1 MMKTKKPI
9 VDNQIS
15 LIEETHQYVLETY
28 PGMNFQSVTTVVGSF
43 FEPFDAKKIATNLC
57 DTHPKYKN
65 IKPEQLI
72 HEWQAA
78 SNHGSKVHKEIE
90 LSIKE
95 NLTPS
100 EPKATAA
107 LKWLDKYCKKS
118 DIDIFTEIIV
128 YSKKLKIAGTID
140 ILAYDKTDDVYEII
154 DWKTSKKIKTRS
166 FKNKRGNHPV
176 TATIM
181 DCNFNHYALQL
192 SMYRYLLE
200 NHYGIKV
207 RNQLIGHLQDNQCTG
222 YITPYYSKQISDIL
236 LSIN

>member
-1 MMKTKKPI
+1 MKIKKSI

-15 LIEETHQYVLETY
+15 LIEETHQYVLETN
-28 PGMNFQSVTTVVGSF
+28 PGLSFQSVTTVVGSF
-43 FEPFDAKKIATNLC
+43 FEPFDSIKIATNLC

-65 IKPEQLI
+65 MRPEQLI
-72 HEWQAA
+72 QEWQTA
-78 SNHGSKVHKEIE
+78 SNHGTKVHKEIE

-95 NLTPS
+95 NLEPS
-100 EPKATAA
+100 EPKATSA

-128 YSKKLKIAGTID
+128 YSKELKIAGTID
-140 ILAYDKTDDVYEII
+140 ILAYDKTEDVYEII

-166 FKNKRGNHPV
+166 FNNKMGNHPV

-192 SMYRYLLE
+192 SLYRYLLE

-207 RNQLIGHLQDNQCTG
+207 RNQLIGHLNDSQCKG

-236 LSIN
+236 SAIN

>member
-1 MMKTKKPI
+1 MKIKKSI

-15 LIEETHQYVLETY
+15 LIEETHQYVLETN
-28 PGMNFQSVTTVVGSF
+28 PGLSFQSVTTVVGSF
-43 FEPFDAKKIATNLC
+43 FEPFDSIKIATNLC

-65 IKPEQLI
+65 MRPEQLI
-72 HEWQAA
+72 QEWQTA
-78 SNHGSKVHKEIE
+78 SNHGTKVHKEIE

-95 NLTPS
+95 NLEPS
-100 EPKATAA
+100 EPKATSA

-128 YSKKLKIAGTID
+128 YSKELKIAGTID
-140 ILAYDKTDDVYEII
+140 ILAYDKTEDVYEII

-166 FKNKRGNHPV
+166 FNNKMGNHPV

-192 SMYRYLLE
+192 SLYRYLLE

-207 RNQLIGHLQDNQCTG
+207 RNQLIGHLKDSQCKG

-236 LSIN
+236 SAIN